1 METYLYGILLSLFA
15 GLSTIIGGYIGIIN
29 KKPSNKFISFVMAA
43 AAGVMVF
50 VSFLEMLAD
59 AELYLGMGFMLIYM
73 FLGLFIAFLIDVL
86 LPEQTNVHDH
96 LYDGKKDH
104 LNGKN
109 GHIVNSMLN
118 SEELNKK
125 QHRHGFGHTHR
136 YESKNGQVC
145 DEMFC
150 IDNQKYMKL
159 GLLTMLAI
167 TVHNIPEGLAA
178 FSASF
183 LDRGVGLQ
191 IAIAIA
197 LHNIPEGICVAVP
210 IFIALK
216 NKKTALLYAAISGLA
231 EPFGAVLAWLV
242 ISPIISDSLIHS
254 LLAVVAGI
262 MIYISVDTLIPT
274 AKTIEHKHTMIM
286 GFSLGMLIMGLTL
299 LVL

>member
-1 METYLYGILLSLFA
+1 
-15 GLSTIIGGYIGIIN
+15 
-29 KKPSNKFISFVMAA
+29 MAA
-43 AAGVMVF
+43 AAGVMIF
-50 VSFLEMLAD
+50 VSFLEMLSD
-59 AELYLGMGFMLIYM
+59 AEENLGMGVMLIYM
-73 FLGLFIAFLIDVL
+73 FLGLFIALLIDIL

-104 LNGKN
+104 VNGNNGRIINEMSNSVEQNGKH
-109 GHIVNSMLN
+109 GR
-118 SEELNKK
+118 
-125 QHRHGFGHTHR
+125 HRFGHTHR

-150 IDNQKYMKL
+150 IDNKKYMKL

-167 TVHNIPEGLAA
+167 TIHNIPEGLAS

-210 IFIALK
+210 IYVALK
-216 NKKTALLYAAISGLA
+216 NKKTALGYAAISGLA

-242 ISPIISDSLIHS
+242 IGPILNETIIHC
-254 LLAVVAGI
+254 LLAAVAGI

-286 GFSLGMLIMGLTL
+286 GFSLGMLVMGLTL